1 MKFLRFSKDNLLMK
15 GVLKDGKIHRI
26 AGSYF
31 EDFVYTGEV
40 FTEDEITFLTPI
52 SPSKFVC
59 VGRNYAEHARE
70 LNNEVPAEPLIFLK
84 PSTAANAHNGDIL
97 YPECSKQIDFE
108 AELAIVIGH
117 KCHRVS
123 KKDALK
129 YVFGYTCF
137 NDITARDIQKRE
149 NKFTH
154 AKSFDTFAPFGPFIE
169 TDFNFEN
176 VGIRSYVN
184 GELRQNGNTK
194 DMIFDI
200 PTLISFIS
208 NIMTLLPGD
217 VIATGTPSGVGSL
230 KVGDKVEVEIEGIG
244 RLVNY
249 VKSRD

>member
-1 MKFLRFSKDNLLMK
+1 
-15 GVLKDGKIHRI
+15 
-26 AGSYF
+26 
-31 EDFVYTGEV
+31 
-40 FTEDEITFLTPI
+40 
-52 SPSKFVC
+52 
-59 VGRNYAEHARE
+59 
-70 LNNEVPAEPLIFLK
+70 
-84 PSTAANAHNGDIL
+84 
-97 YPECSKQIDFE
+97 
-108 AELAIVIGH
+108 
-117 KCHRVS
+117 
-123 KKDALK
+123 
-129 YVFGYTCF
+129 CF

>member
-1 MKFLRFSKDNLLMK
+1 
-15 GVLKDGKIHRI
+15 
-26 AGSYF
+26 
-31 EDFVYTGEV
+31 
-40 FTEDEITFLTPI
+40 
-52 SPSKFVC
+52 

-70 LNNEVPAEPLIFLK
+70 LNNEVPTEPLIFLK
-84 PSTAANAHNGDIL
+84 PSTAANAHKGDIL
-97 YPECSKQIDFE
+97 YPEYSKQVDFE
-108 AELAIVIGH
+108 AELAVVIGQ
-117 KCHRVS
+117 KCSRVS
-123 KKDALK
+123 KKDALR
-129 YVFGYTCF
+129 YVFGYTCI

-230 KVGDKVEVEIEGIG
+230 NVGDTVEVEIEGVG

-249 VKSRD
+249 VKQRD